1 MEDWNIELNSQYLG
15 YRNQYPNHPN
25 NQYILMLGLSGIRV
39 NIINIILDLFHI
51 ASTGILLFILAIDEN
66 YS

>member
-25 NQYILMLGLSGIRV
+25 NQYILMLGLSGTCKYHKYYIGS
-39 NIINIILDLFHI
+39 IPH
-51 ASTGILLFILAIDEN
+51 S
-66 YS
+66 